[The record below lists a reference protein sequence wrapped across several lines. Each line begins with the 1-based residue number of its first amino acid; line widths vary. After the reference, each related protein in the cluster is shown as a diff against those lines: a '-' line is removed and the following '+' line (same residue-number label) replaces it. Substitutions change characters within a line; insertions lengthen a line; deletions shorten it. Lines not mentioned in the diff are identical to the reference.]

1 VSRFRDALTGKSP
14 RIIAEIKRRSP
25 SAGALRSDV
34 DVTRLAA
41 SFERAGAAALSVLV
55 DDRFGGTIADVTA
68 ARAATTLPI
77 LAKGFFS
84 RDDDI
89 RMVRAAGADAAL
101 LILADLDDG
110 TAGRL
115 MAAARSLG
123 MDTLVE
129 AHTERELRR
138 ATALGGDPMGINARD
153 LRTFRIDRRAQ
164 LDLVDRASADR
175 VIVAES
181 GVGTRAQVVAA
192 ELAGADAVLI
202 GSALMCAPD
211 PAAKLAELLSEPLI
225 KVCGLTRQE
234 DVVATS
240 EAGADVAGFVL
251 ADSPRGVEAML
262 PVPETML
269 SAAVFVGQSRA
280 VPADLIQVYPK
291 ENGHRGRDGVLL
303 NARKGERVATV
314 LDLPWCGEDV
324 RHWQRAAGVKDKVVL
339 AGGLTSDNVPAAI
352 EAVRPWCVDVSR
364 GVERSPG
371 IKDPDRIRAFVEAVR
386 GGAGRC
392 AEASA

>member
-1 VSRFRDALTGKSP
+1 MSRFRDALTGEGP
-14 RIIAEIKRRSP
+14 RVIAEIKRRSP
-25 SAGALRSDV
+25 SAGVLRSDV

-55 DDRFGGTIADVTA
+55 DDRFGGTIADLPA
-68 ARAATTLPI
+68 ARVATTLPI

-115 MAAARSLG
+115 MATARGLG

-129 AHTERELRR
+129 AHTERELYR
-138 ATALGGDPMGINARD
+138 ATALGGDPIGINARD

-164 LDLVDRASADR
+164 LDLADQAPPDR

-181 GVGTRAQVVAA
+181 GVRTRAQVVAA
-192 ELAGADAVLI
+192 ELAGADAMLI

-225 KVCGLTRQE
+225 KVCGLTRHE
-234 DVVATS
+234 DVVAAS

-303 NARKGERVATV
+303 NARRGERVAIV

-352 EAVRPWCVDVSR
+352 HAVCPWCVDVSR

-371 IKDPDRIRAFVEAVR
+371 IKDPDLIRAFVEAVR